1 MEEEALRN
9 YCRVMIGRVR
19 NNLLQKGS
27 SEMGTRRHK
36 HKKGRGREGTKPER
50 QVVPGDE
57 FRGQTKCILPLRD
70 RNKWGRG
77 ETSLGVTCQG
87 LEVQHVPVQ
96 LLSMVTLK
104 MFKEDMKRVWQQSK
118 HVLLCTVKIFYIC
131 TSCVLY
137 IWWQAAEVKLHDP
150 SACVVCQ
157 EENAS
162 LALKTFIWRKKTQ
175 LQFQTLKAGLNTH
188 VIYGVT
194 LSDFKDRADLSK

>member
-104 MFKEDMKRVWQQSK
+104 MFKEDMKR
-118 HVLLCTVKIFYIC
+118 
-131 TSCVLY
+131 
-137 IWWQAAEVKLHDP
+137 AAEVKLHDP